1 MKLNHIFAKN
11 CSVKNNISTFL
22 STLFFCLLT
31 TTILFAQQNGTGGQK
46 MKINPINIFA
56 LIVGV
61 SEYQFPDTY
70 SPLEF
75 ADDDGRVFYNY
86 LVNSNNG
93 GAKQENI
100 DTLFNEQA
108 TASAILTKLI
118 DYKMKLKS
126 GDVFYIYFSGHGDA
140 IDSELSYLLPY
151 DAPPSRGGKEKNHY
165 LYGLTVLEIDDFKK
179 IIRRMT
185 LEGIKVVFIMDA
197 CRSNELA
204 GGEEGKQEMF
214 KKIMDEDA
222 GELRMSS
229 CSADQVSFE
238 SKQWGGGRG
247 LFSYHLINGLIGM
260 ADTDVDGRV
269 TVKEINR
276 YVVDNVESD
285 TKGEF
290 TYIPE
295 QTPQF
300 GCSLEH
306 CDYQVLNFVD
316 PIQKAKLEK
325 ELKNR
330 IKGNDLTAARGKGIN
345 LSSSLTALG
354 KEKIYNEFIVRCKIN
369 NLTGAESAYDSYLTL
384 TNDIVIP
391 QNLKNEINSV
401 YCNFL
406 LNSVNKVINDYLD
419 ASLNYKVLTKEY
431 FMKPYEDLVLYKKL
445 SPAYEFNKNAVE
457 ANLLFLKGHS
467 FYRSQKTGDLIYG
480 KACIDSAILLNP
492 NAAYLYNIKGIYHQ
506 ALHQYNEAMSTFRQG
521 HELAPNWIY
530 PNINIGIIFS
540 ILKQSDSS
548 LNYFKSALNLDPN
561 YSRTYTFIA
570 MEFSKRNEIDSAYFY
585 INEGLSR
592 DSNDPELL
600 TLKGDLL
607 IRIGENNQAINC
619 YYTAYKVDSTYIN
632 AYVGLLKYHIEN
644 YVSQD
649 SLEYYMTKI
658 IMTDETNPYPYLF
671 LAGYLSELK
680 LYEVAKTYY
689 NLSFVLDSLNT
700 DMWNG
705 LGDVYF
711 QLNQSDTARAL
722 YDYSLLIDSN
732 YALTYNRIGNLEYN
746 ENNLE
751 GAIASY
757 LKAYE
762 INPWESVYTK
772 GLGSFYYESK
782 DYSNSLK
789 YYLLYLNQYS
799 VDASVYLDIVHCYI
813 HLMDIDSAIK
823 YFKIGIENNYW
834 IETYNENNELKKL
847 YIRSGESFYYEN
859 LKKDKELKILK
870 KNKEFKE
877 IMKSISTAL

>member
-1 MKLNHIFAKN
+1 
-11 CSVKNNISTFL
+11 
-22 STLFFCLLT
+22 
-31 TTILFAQQNGTGGQK
+31 
-46 MKINPINIFA
+46 
-56 LIVGV
+56 
-61 SEYQFPDTY
+61 
-70 SPLEF
+70 
-75 ADDDGRVFYNY
+75 
-86 LVNSNNG
+86 
-93 GAKQENI
+93 
-100 DTLFNEQA
+100 
-108 TASAILTKLI
+108 
-118 DYKMKLKS
+118 
-126 GDVFYIYFSGHGDA
+126 
-140 IDSELSYLLPY
+140 
-151 DAPPSRGGKEKNHY
+151 
-165 LYGLTVLEIDDFKK
+165 
-179 IIRRMT
+179 
-185 LEGIKVVFIMDA
+185 
-197 CRSNELA
+197 
-204 GGEEGKQEMF
+204 
-214 KKIMDEDA
+214 
-222 GELRMSS
+222 
-229 CSADQVSFE
+229 
-238 SKQWGGGRG
+238 
-247 LFSYHLINGLIGM
+247 
-260 ADTDVDGRV
+260 
-269 TVKEINR
+269 
-276 YVVDNVESD
+276 
-285 TKGEF
+285 
-290 TYIPE
+290 
-295 QTPQF
+295 
-300 GCSLEH
+300 
-306 CDYQVLNFVD
+306 
-316 PIQKAKLEK
+316 
-325 ELKNR
+325 
-330 IKGNDLTAARGKGIN
+330 
-345 LSSSLTALG
+345 
-354 KEKIYNEFIVRCKIN
+354 
-369 NLTGAESAYDSYLTL
+369 
-384 TNDIVIP
+384 
-391 QNLKNEINSV
+391 
-401 YCNFL
+401 
-406 LNSVNKVINDYLD
+406 
-419 ASLNYKVLTKEY
+419 
-431 FMKPYEDLVLYKKL
+431 
-445 SPAYEFNKNAVE
+445 
-457 ANLLFLKGHS
+457 
-467 FYRSQKTGDLIYG
+467 
-480 KACIDSAILLNP
+480 
-492 NAAYLYNIKGIYHQ
+492 
-506 ALHQYNEAMSTFRQG
+506 
-521 HELAPNWIY
+521 
-530 PNINIGIIFS
+530 
-540 ILKQSDSS
+540 
-548 LNYFKSALNLDPN
+548 
-561 YSRTYTFIA
+561 

-607 IRIGENNQAINC
+607 IRMGENNRAINC

-658 IMTDETNPYPYLF
+658 ILTDETNPYPYLF

-711 QLNQSDTARAL
+711 QLNQNDTARAL

-834 IETYNENNELKKL
+834 IDTRNENNELKKL
-847 YIRSGESFYYEN
+847 YIRSGENFYYEN